1 MPAVSTDAPLTTS
14 AAPVH
19 PLACSRGTPAR
30 MIAPSGSRSRPT
42 RTATRR
48 GGGGPAVGTRLRT
61 TPTCDGLSA
70 LRPSAMFAG
79 ISPPVLPSSSGQA
92 FRVEH
97 PSDREFGPQSRRRGA
112 CTGPDRRPEACTP
125 QALHGEPGTLSMTGP
140 VDPTSR
146 PPRTSG
152 TPGPNSGGSCPERC
166 AVRAGTPRR
175 PPDHRARR
183 AGHPPR
189 RRHRPRPGRRDP
201 RRPTGGRRWSSPTAW
216 NRSRG
221 CRWWRGWSLFVPTRR
236 APDLASAGLPALVPL
251 RSGDDPRV
259 G

>member
-1 MPAVSTDAPLTTS
+1 
-14 AAPVH
+14 
-19 PLACSRGTPAR
+19 
-30 MIAPSGSRSRPT
+30 MIAPSGSTSRPT

-79 ISPPVLPSSSGQA
+79 ISPPVLPSSSGRA

-97 PSDREFGPQSRRRGA
+97 PSDREFGPQSRRRRA

-166 AVRAGTPRR
+166 AVRAGNPRR

-201 RRPTGGRRWSSPTAW
+201 GGVQRADGAGRHPLHGTGREAAGGGEDGLCSCRHGGLRTLRPRAFRPWCRCARETTLGSGRRPTD
-216 NRSRG
+216 G
-221 CRWWRGWSLFVPTRR
+221 CRC
-236 APDLASAGLPALVPL
+236 APRTS
-251 RSGDDPRV
+251 
-259 G
+259 